1 MIILK
6 LIKLNK
12 FDNFRNR
19 NCFVNNQ
26 KKILENFR
34 YRFKFYSQT
43 LKDFT
48 KKLEGTAKLKIIIS
62 TIILRKFFQKGKND
76 DDPLRI
82 LALNAI

>member
-12 FDNFRNR
+12 FDFRNR

-43 LKDFT
+43 LKDST

>member
-1 MIILK
+1 MLR

-19 NCFVNNQ
+19 NYFVNNQ
-26 KKILENFR
+26 KQFSRILE
-34 YRFKFYSQT
+34 YCFKFYSQT
-43 LKDFT
+43 LKDST

>member
-26 KKILENFR
+26 KQFSRILE
-34 YRFKFYSQT
+34 YCFKFYFQT

>member
-1 MIILK
+1 MLR

-19 NCFVNNQ
+19 NYFEQ
-26 KKILENFR
+26 SKAILENFR

-43 LKDFT
+43 LKDST